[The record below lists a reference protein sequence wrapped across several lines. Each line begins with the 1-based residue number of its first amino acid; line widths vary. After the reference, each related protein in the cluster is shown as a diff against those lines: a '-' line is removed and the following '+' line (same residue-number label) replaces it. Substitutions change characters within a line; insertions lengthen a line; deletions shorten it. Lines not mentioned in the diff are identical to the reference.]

1 MPPDARFPGGFAP
14 ADPYSQHSDP
24 ESLAN
29 PNGSAGGQV
38 MVSHCKRPGCPNPV
52 RMMSNRPM
60 PEYCSNDCL
69 VSESN
74 KSLTNNPY
82 SNATANWQQDT
93 KPPGLSPNAEK

>member
-1 MPPDARFPGGFAP
+1 MPPDARFPGGFVP
-14 ADPYSQHSDP
+14 TDPYSQHSDP
-24 ESLAN
+24 TADPSN
-29 PNGSAGGQV
+29 PSAGQL

-52 RMMSNRPM
+52 RMISSNRPM

-82 SNATANWQQDT
+82 SNATQNWQQET
-93 KPPGLSPNAEK
+93 KPADSEK